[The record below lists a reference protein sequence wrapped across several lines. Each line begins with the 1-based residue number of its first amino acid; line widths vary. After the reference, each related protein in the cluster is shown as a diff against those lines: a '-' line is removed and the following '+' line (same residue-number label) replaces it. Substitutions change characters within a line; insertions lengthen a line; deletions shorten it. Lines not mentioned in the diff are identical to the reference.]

1 MASTD
6 ENSDTV
12 SSVFETTTDIELSRV
27 DQWLQF
33 IDVRLLAPFRV
44 MWSDG
49 RTKVGLFVVGLYVF
63 MGTLGVSVI
72 PPPELHAGPIYM
84 APFQSLR
91 FPLGTD
97 KFGKGI
103 FRSLVHATPP
113 MLKMVFAGAVFT
125 VIVATIIGTV
135 SGFIGGMI
143 DRVLM
148 TFTDI
153 MLSIPG
159 LPLVIVIAIALE
171 PRNPYVVGLVLSINA
186 WAGLSRAIRSQV
198 LTVRH
203 ESYVEA
209 SQTMGLPIWKIIVG
223 DVLPNLMPYI
233 TVNFMQAAR
242 NVIFASVG
250 LYFLGLLPF
259 TTLNW
264 GVMMNLARTAGAL
277 RSMQIIHWLVFPM
290 FAITLFTF
298 GLIALAQG
306 MDRVFNPRVRARHAK
321 SVDTS
326 DASTEP

>member
-6 ENSDTV
+6 ENPDTV
-12 SSVFETTTDIELSRV
+12 SSVFKTTSEVEFSRTDR
-27 DQWLQF
+27 WLLF
-33 IDVRLLAPFRV
+33 IDVRVLAPFRV
-44 MWSDG
+44 MWDDT
-49 RTKVGLFVVGLYVF
+49 RTKVGLLVVGLYVF
-63 MGTLGVSVI
+63 MGTLGIFVI
-72 PPPELHAGPIYM
+72 PRPDLHAGPM
-84 APFQSLR
+84 FMPPFQSLR

-97 KFGKGI
+97 KFGQSI
-103 FRSLVHATPP
+103 FRSLVHATPA
-113 MLKMVFAGAVFT
+113 MLKMIVAGAVFT

-135 SGFIGGMI
+135 SGLIGGMI

-153 MLSIPG
+153 MLAIPG
-159 LPLVIVIAIALE
+159 LPLVIVIAITFE
-171 PRNPYVVGLVLSINA
+171 PRNPFVVGLVLSINA

-198 LTVRH
+198 LAVRH

-209 SQTMGLPIWKIIVG
+209 SQTMGLPTWKIIVG

-277 RSMQIIHWLVFPM
+277 RSTQVIHWLIFPM
-290 FAITLFTF
+290 VTITLFTF

-306 MDRVFNPRVRARHAK
+306 MDRVFNPRVRARHTK
-321 SVDTS
+321 SVDPS
-326 DASTEP
+326 DPSTEL